1 MNTPYYLEFLNWW
14 LSIGGRD
21 NVGILAT
28 KLFAML
34 RSAEVIAL
42 LRVLSIPHITICLPT
57 RWLAG
62 RTQNLAEYNF
72 GYRNMG
78 NVLVLME
85 NAFPKINNDSSFI
98 IDEEFMMEVSA
109 QISNIFDPFQA
120 YLTYMFSEKL
130 SNNVIPGNSLDE
142 KVLPYDLMRAALFYL
157 SCIDILK
164 TDGLCYH
171 LGGEAAAT
179 FLIEFHDK

>member
-1 MNTPYYLEFLNWW
+1 
-14 LSIGGRD
+14 
-21 NVGILAT
+21 
-28 KLFAML
+28 
-34 RSAEVIAL
+34 
-42 LRVLSIPHITICLPT
+42 
-57 RWLAG
+57 
-62 RTQNLAEYNF
+62 
-72 GYRNMG
+72 MG
-78 NVLVLME
+78 NVLDLMGS
-85 NAFPKINNDSSFI
+85 AFTKINDDNSLI
-98 IDEEFMMEVSA
+98 INEEFMMEMFA
-109 QISNIFDPFQA
+109 KNSNTVDPFQA

-142 KVLPYDLMRAALFYL
+142 NVLPYDLMRAALFYL